1 MYVWL
6 TENAAERDRTY
17 GIFTSAE
24 KGKEVC
30 QKVAE
35 QFFGKRTTRQLD
47 WRGDGDQLSAY
58 HEDPGGRYLFVITR
72 YAVDERKEY

>member
-1 MYVWL
+1 MDVWL
-6 TENAAERDRTY
+6 TEDAVGREVY

-30 QKVAE
+30 QEKASG
-35 QFFGKRTTRQLD
+35 FFGEKTTKPLR
-47 WRGDGDQLSAY
+47 WIGDESYVLSASY
-58 HEDPGGRYLFVITR
+58 QDPGGRYLFVITR